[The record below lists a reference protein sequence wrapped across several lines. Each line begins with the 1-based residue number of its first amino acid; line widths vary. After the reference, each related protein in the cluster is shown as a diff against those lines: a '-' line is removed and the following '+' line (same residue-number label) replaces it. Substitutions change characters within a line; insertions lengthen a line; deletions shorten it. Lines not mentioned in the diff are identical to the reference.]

1 MNLKV
6 PNEGLSFFFMTAGI
20 MNPMM
25 VMRILDWVSD
35 CAATRQHY
43 WPTTDLKSPKK
54 YVGQP
59 VLADQIALGSVLAR
73 EFFLMVQ
80 LMDCKSE
87 HIPKLRGADGL
98 YRSD

>member
-35 CAATRQHY
+35 TAATRQHY
-43 WPTTDLKSPKK
+43 WPTTD
-54 YVGQP
+54 
-59 VLADQIALGSVLAR
+59 
-73 EFFLMVQ
+73 
-80 LMDCKSE
+80 
-87 HIPKLRGADGL
+87 
-98 YRSD
+98 